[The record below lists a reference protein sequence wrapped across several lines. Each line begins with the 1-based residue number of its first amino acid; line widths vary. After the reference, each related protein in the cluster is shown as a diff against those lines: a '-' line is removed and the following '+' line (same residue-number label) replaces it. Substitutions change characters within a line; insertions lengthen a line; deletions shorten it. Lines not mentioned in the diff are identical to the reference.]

1 MAERIIRSFVKTA
14 DMSVEPFLR
23 NIREQ
28 AAKVNDLARLIDGE
42 RKIFNMAS
50 DRCINS
56 PSLRH
61 PAYRVFGAQQ
71 VG

>member
-14 DMSVEPFLR
+14 DMSIEPFLR

-61 PAYRVFGAQQ
+61 PEYRVFDAQQ

>member
-50 DRCINS
+50 DRCINL
-56 PSLRH
+56 PWLRH
-61 PAYRVFGAQQ
+61 PEYRVFDAQQ